1 MSTLDQ
7 AFVKAF
13 ARNRQPQSGDR
24 AATDRSAE
32 MTKTAVEVTKSTA
45 AGRQTESDHKPNGSL
60 VVDPSVAGS
69 AIVWI
74 DEHEG
79 QQMRADM
86 AASPTVPRPQIADRP
101 ETLTAP
107 DAPGG
112 VEEAAAFPP
121 QTFRVDPAHP
131 EPASDPRHLR
141 KRDVPANATDN
152 RNGADA
158 ERGTPPGDVSAE
170 LPDDKVPGAEVSGD
184 KVPGGDVPGG
194 VGQAPGHLDDALE
207 SSGDPASDKSGTT
220 RESAAAAFPAV
231 WEVDHFDM
239 PAIVTDLFLGGFV
252 ADDLAQRMS
261 TAVDQGLRSVLVS
274 SVRPGEGR
282 STVAIGIAMSIAA
295 VGYRVALVDADGA
308 NPTLADDLRLDIE
321 YGWVDA
327 QRGGLPI
334 EEVAVR
340 SLGDG
345 VTLIPLM
352 PPNGDTSATAD
363 EISELIEPLKRCFDL
378 VVIDGPAGAS
388 PVSTGTRAFD
398 TTLVVRDVTSTDGAE
413 IEELSKQLRGRGV
426 QGVGVIENFG

>member
-13 ARNRQPQSGDR
+13 ARTQHPRHGDGLAADKADEAAEAPER
-24 AATDRSAE
+24 AAETPIPVAE
-32 MTKTAVEVTKSTA
+32 ESKTEAI
-45 AGRQTESDHKPNGSL
+45 GKPKGSL
-60 VVDPSVAGS
+60 VVDPSVAAS

-74 DEHEG
+74 DEQEG

-86 AASPTVPRPQIADRP
+86 AASPTISRPQIADRP
-101 ETLTAP
+101 VCPTRPEAP
-107 DAPGG
+107 AG
-112 VEEAAAFPP
+112 VEEAVAFAPR
-121 QTFRVDPAHP
+121 TYRVDPPHTEP
-131 EPASDPRHLR
+131 ERDPRR
-141 KRDVPANATDN
+141 NAKRDVPVDVPPAAENGSAAEDGSAAGDGLVDENGSPDLTSDN
-152 RNGADA
+152 SA
-158 ERGTPPGDVSAE
+158 TPPD
-170 LPDDKVPGAEVSGD
+170 
-184 KVPGGDVPGG
+184 
-194 VGQAPGHLDDALE
+194 
-207 SSGDPASDKSGTT
+207 
-220 RESAAAAFPAV
+220 SAAAAFPAV

-239 PAIVTDLFLGGFV
+239 PPIVTELFLGGFV

-282 STVAIGIAMSIAA
+282 STVAIGIAMSLAA

-327 QRGGLPI
+327 QRGGLPV

-352 PPNGDTSATAD
+352 PPNGDTAATA
-363 EISELIEPLKRCFDL
+363 EELRELIEPLKRQFHL
-378 VVIDGPAGAS
+378 VVIDGPAEPSAVSPGAQ
-388 PVSTGTRAFD
+388 AFD
-398 TTLVVRDVTSTDGAE
+398 TALIVRDIASTDAEE
-413 IEELSKQLRGRGV
+413 IEGLSKQLRARGV

>member
-13 ARNRQPQSGDR
+13 ARNRQPQNGDR
-24 AATDRSAE
+24 AAADRSADVAKPE
-32 MTKTAVEVTKSTA
+32 AEIAKTAVEVTKSTA
-45 AGRQTESDHKPNGSL
+45 DSRPAEAIRKPNGSL

-69 AIVWI
+69 ALVWI
-74 DEHEG
+74 DEHEGVRIDEQEGVRIDEQEG

-101 ETLTAP
+101 ETVTQP
-107 DAPGG
+107 DPPGG
-112 VEEAAAFPP
+112 VEEAVAFPP
-121 QTFRVDPAHP
+121 QTYRVDPAHT
-131 EPASDPRHLR
+131 EPA
-141 KRDVPANATDN
+141 N
-152 RNGADA
+152 
-158 ERGTPPGDVSAE
+158 
-170 LPDDKVPGAEVSGD
+170 
-184 KVPGGDVPGG
+184 
-194 VGQAPGHLDDALE
+194 VGQTLASA
-207 SSGDPASDKSGTT
+207 GDPAPNESVTT

-239 PAIVTDLFLGGFV
+239 PAIVTELFLGGLV

-282 STVAIGIAMSIAA
+282 STVAIGIAMSLAA

-352 PPNGDTSATAD
+352 PPNGDTSANAD
-363 EISELIEPLKRCFDL
+363 EIRDLIEPLKRRFDL
-378 VVIDGPAGAS
+378 VVIDGSSGAS
-388 PVSTGTRAFD
+388 PVSPGTRAFD
-398 TTLVVRDVTSTDGAE
+398 TAIIVRDVTSTDGVQ
-413 IEELSKQLRGRGV
+413 IEELSKQLRARGV